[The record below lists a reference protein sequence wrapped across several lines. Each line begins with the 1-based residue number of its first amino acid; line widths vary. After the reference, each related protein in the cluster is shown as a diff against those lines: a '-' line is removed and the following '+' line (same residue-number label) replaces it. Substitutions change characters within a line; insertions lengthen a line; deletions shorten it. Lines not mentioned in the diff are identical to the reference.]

1 MRAAADSLDSTG
13 APLQVVH
20 RDIKP
25 SNVRLTAEAEV
36 KVLDFG
42 VARASFEGREAKTE
56 RVRYGSVG
64 YMAPERLL
72 GGDETSAG
80 DVFSLG
86 VVLYELLLQKT
97 YGRSELGPDAQRDQV
112 GRGADE
118 LKSALLARGHT
129 AEDADAVAS
138 LFSDMLQY
146 EPESRPSTLQV
157 EERVRGLVI
166 ALPTGDLGRW
176 CLDNVPALEALSGHG
191 EEAGLTGRVLAES
204 DQGGGPSVNS
214 QTIALPVEQEGAA
227 PSGTI
232 EVHTPTASRV
242 PMYAGAAVG
251 AVIVLGL
258 GGWWALA
265 QGDAPTPAATVAG
278 AHTEAP
284 VAAAPT
290 DQATSAEVGTPPA
303 STEVVAPDA
312 APSAADANRPSP
324 SAAPTAAQTP
334 RDPPTIKPVAPRD
347 GALAPR
353 PLTAQERS
361 LLGAAGPDVANDP
374 LRAEPANLLRSAS
387 SCWPTAPSAST
398 CVAATSPAADRA
410 TPSCSPSPPGRA
422 RCARLACPPR

>member
-1 MRAAADSLDSTG
+1 MELVDST
-13 APLQVVH
+13 
-20 RDIKP
+20 I
-25 SNVRLTAEAEV
+25 
-36 KVLDFG
+36 
-42 VARASFEGREAKTE
+42 
-56 RVRYGSVG
+56 
-64 YMAPERLL
+64 
-72 GGDETSAG
+72 
-80 DVFSLG
+80 
-86 VVLYELLLQKT
+86 
-97 YGRSELGPDAQRDQV
+97 
-112 GRGADE
+112 
-118 LKSALLARGHT
+118 
-129 AEDADAVAS
+129 
-138 LFSDMLQY
+138 
-146 EPESRPSTLQV
+146 
-157 EERVRGLVI
+157 
-166 ALPTGDLGRW
+166 
-176 CLDNVPALEALSGHG
+176 VPALEALSGHG

-374 LRAEPANLLRSAS
+374 LLAEPANLLRSAKFVLANS
-387 SCWPTAPSAST
+387 TERIDVRCGNVASGGSGNALLQSFPAGPCQVRAAGLSTTVTVESPRKVDCTLADGVLSC
-398 CVAATSPAADRA
+398 R
-410 TPSCSPSPPGRA
+410 
-422 RCARLACPPR
+422 